1 MLDPCLYVLWLTRL
15 LPLDD
20 TEHPNPRLRKRRLT
34 GESRGAGMAPSDCR
48 GFAAMYRDQIA
59 SQLVRTVVIAG
70 IADRHRSDSRSSSAI
85 ALAISFCR
93 RGS

>member
-34 GESRGAGMAPSDCR
+34 GESRGAGIAPRYRR
-48 GFAAMYRDQIA
+48 GFTAVYLDQVTG
-59 SQLVRTVVIAG
+59 QLVDPVVIAG
-70 IADRHRSDSRSSSAI
+70 TADRHRSDNRSSSAI